1 MCSTINIRA
10 QQIYNCNDTSF
21 ESNQKLKNK
30 LTTVLNS
37 TDLVQ
42 LEFNQFS
49 RNSNNSNGGTIL
61 DIRYE
66 NLNMINQL
74 NALEISNLKYCILRI
89 RNNIAPIDLVALNAL
104 INLELLHVIIET
116 DYQSV
121 FSVLNVNNPNLF
133 ITYQIS
139 VPQ

>member
-1 MCSTINIRA
+1 
-10 QQIYNCNDTSF
+10 
-21 ESNQKLKNK
+21 
-30 LTTVLNS
+30 
-37 TDLVQ
+37 
-42 LEFNQFS
+42 QFS

-89 RNNIAPIDLVALNAL
+89 RNNIAPIDLVVLNAL

>member
-1 MCSTINIRA
+1 MCSTIKIRA
-10 QQIYNCNDTSF
+10 QQIYNCN
-21 ESNQKLKNK
+21 E
-30 LTTVLNS
+30 
-37 TDLVQ
+37 
-42 LEFNQFS
+42 
-49 RNSNNSNGGTIL
+49 GTIL

-66 NLNMINQL
+66 NLYRINQL
-74 NALEISNLKYCILRI
+74 SAVELSNLKYCILRI
-89 RNNIAPIDLVALNAL
+89 RNNISPIDLVSLNSL

-121 FSVLNVNNPNLF
+121 FSVLNVNNSNLF